1 MKTRIDPMKLYQIMQ
16 RDAISQ
22 NELARRAGIS
32 KSTIS
37 LVMNGHLCS
46 SVTGGKICQA
56 VRAEPEEL
64 LEVVE
69 E

>member
-1 MKTRIDPMKLYQIMQ
+1 MKTRIDPVKLYRIMQ
-16 RDAISQ
+16 RDALSQ
-22 NELARRAGIS
+22 NELARRAQVS

-56 VRAEPEEL
+56 VRADPDDL

>member
-1 MKTRIDPMKLYQIMQ
+1 MKTRIDPVKLYRIMQ
-16 RDAISQ
+16 RDALSQ
-22 NELARRAGIS
+22 NELARRAQVS

-46 SVTGGKICQA
+46 SVTGGKICEA
-56 VRAEPEEL
+56 VRADPDDL